1 MIVDVAFED
10 GSISLCRVVQEINDH
25 EYLVEEFVCRRDG
38 TCKFSGHTQAISK
51 DAVCGYYDVTNVEDT
66 GLYRKV
72 ADGIYEPIYDSDE
85 DYEMSSDDES
95 DSDISLDDEEE

>member
-10 GSISLCRVVQEINDH
+10 GSVSLCRIEHELNAC
-25 EYLVEEFVCRRDG
+25 EYLVREFVCHRNG
-38 TCKFSGHTQAISK
+38 TCKFNGEVQAISK
-51 DAVCGYYDVTNVEDT
+51 DAGCVYYDVSDVEDT

-85 DYEMSSDDES
+85 DYEMSTDEES
-95 DSDISLDDEEE
+95 DSDISLDDEE